1 MTHAAKAQWNK
12 RVGKSQMRTVNMGT
26 FMDARKGKL
35 CETGRRINL
44 FNPLTLIGVKH
55 EIRYGLRRCFDLGG
69 RVPASTGAICQT
81 GRRDQ
86 IPQGQLHGHGGAF
99 WPTRCHA
106 NGRAPYDAKAA
117 ADNADVVAT
126 LSKLPWAAF
135 GEGTDKG
142 DTRAKPEIWKEAAK
156 YKEAADK
163 MQAEIVKLNTA
174 AKAGNIDALKV
185 AFGPAAASCKACH
198 DNFRK
203 D

>member
-1 MTHAAKAQWNK
+1 MKYTTSCAGALLLLAMGLPAQAQFAKPEDAIKYRKASFTVMAAH
-12 RVGKSQMRTVNMGT
+12 
-26 FMDARKGKL
+26 F
-35 CETGRRINL
+35 GR
-44 FNPLTLIGVKH
+44 
-55 EIRYGLRRCFDLGG
+55 LG
-69 RVPASTGAICQT
+69 AM
-81 GRRDQ
+81 
-86 IPQGQLHGHGGAF
+86 
-99 WPTRCHA
+99 A

-126 LSKLPWAAF
+126 LAKLPWAAF

>member
-1 MTHAAKAQWNK
+1 MKYTTSCASALLLLAMGLPAQAQFAKPEDAIKYRKASFTVMAAH
-12 RVGKSQMRTVNMGT
+12 
-26 FMDARKGKL
+26 F
-35 CETGRRINL
+35 GR
-44 FNPLTLIGVKH
+44 IG
-55 EIRYGLRRCFDLGG
+55 
-69 RVPASTGAICQT
+69 AM
-81 GRRDQ
+81 
-86 IPQGQLHGHGGAF
+86 
-99 WPTRCHA
+99 A
-106 NGRAPYDAKAA
+106 NGRVPYDAKAA

-142 DTRAKPEIWKEAAK
+142 DTRAKPEIWKEAGK

-174 AKAGNIDALKV
+174 AKAGNIDALKA